1 MRVACMQ
8 VALHAPIAGMA
19 GLALGLDFSKKL
31 LQYATTALWHT
42 AKVPVALYYTQL
54 LVFTM
59 IARHKQAE
67 PSEAVL
73 DTWNMKTNT
82 LGKTSHNSNI

>member
-42 AKVPVALYYTQL
+42 AKVPLTCCAGYCVVVLCFNVVMVKEPVVVEQSAMEKAL
-54 LVFTM
+54 
-59 IARHKQAE
+59 
-67 PSEAVL
+67 
-73 DTWNMKTNT
+73 D
-82 LGKTSHNSNI
+82 SNLAWL

>member
-42 AKVPVALYYTQL
+42 AKVPLKFNLIQNDLVHHWKL
-54 LVFTM
+54 L
-59 IARHKQAE
+59 HH
-67 PSEAVL
+67 
-73 DTWNMKTNT
+73 D
-82 LGKTSHNSNI
+82 G

>member
-1 MRVACMQ
+1 MQ

-42 AKVPVALYYTQL
+42 AKVPLLFFFDSRMHFFIDFILISIEKLY
-54 LVFTM
+54 
-59 IARHKQAE
+59 R
-67 PSEAVL
+67 
-73 DTWNMKTNT
+73 
-82 LGKTSHNSNI
+82 

>member
-42 AKVPVALYYTQL
+42 AKVPLGFSLRAAHGDALGVELLAVAVMLMTAAGI
-54 LVFTM
+54 TR
-59 IARHKQAE
+59 ARTCGHR
-67 PSEAVL
+67 
-73 DTWNMKTNT
+73 
-82 LGKTSHNSNI
+82 G